1 MNRRSLIAKR
11 NKLLRYKDILD
22 LYLQHKNEDIPVV
35 RVWRKYIY
43 PQYYISRSTLYTILS
58 TPVINELRKVEDELG
73 LFGKDRVTRREGQLS
88 K

>member
-1 MNRRSLIAKR
+1 MDRRALYNKR

-22 LYLQHKNEDIPVV
+22 LYLQVKHEDIPVT

-43 PQYYISRSTLYTILS
+43 PKYHISRSTLYTILS
-58 TPVINELRKVEDELG
+58 TPVIAELRAVEDALG
-73 LFGKDRVTRREGQLS
+73 LFGSQRVTRRESQLN